1 MVSFIMKKLFC
12 LLLVVL
18 MIVPVFASCG
28 GKTEGTEI
36 EVANVK
42 VYRYTDATATAT
54 TELYSG
60 PITAFVEEGATLTM
74 KDVVLG
80 YDVNAVYDEDTSRF
94 IKISG
99 LSADAEWFW
108 NYQVNGNAQS
118 LAQSIQ
124 ATDTIEIIYEPLNK
138 VAAVETSAS

>member
-1 MVSFIMKKLFC
+1 MKKLFC
-12 LLLVVL
+12 LLLAVL
-18 MIVPVFASCG
+18 MIVPMFAACG
-28 GKTEGTEI
+28 GKTEGSEI

-60 PITAFVEEGATLTM
+60 PITAFVEEGATLTI
-74 KDVVLG
+74 KDIVLG

-94 IKISG
+94 IKIGG

-108 NYQVNGNAQS
+108 NYLVNGNAQS
-118 LAQSIQ
+118 LAQPVD
-124 ATDTIEIIYEPLNK
+124 ATATIEIVFEPLNK
-138 VAAVETSAS
+138 EVPVETANS